1 MNATILDAHCR
12 PVVNFDVEN
21 ADHRAWVHEFRKTG
35 SWRNCPVLF
44 HSPKE
49 LSVVG
54 HTTQA
59 LLDFYLGNEF
69 TKTRSKRLLNTKV
82 KTDI

>member
-1 MNATILDAHCR
+1 MNATILDAYCR

-35 SWRNCPVLF
+35 SWKNCPVLF

-59 LLDFYLGNEF
+59 LLDFYLNNEF
-69 TKTRSKRLLNTKV
+69 TKSQNKRLL
-82 KTDI
+82 KTTAKSST